1 MQDKRVTIRIPFE
14 IWKALREL
22 QTVGKISSI
31 QQAAVSGMNK
41 LIESLKWGEEEMRD
55 NLRGA
60 AKKRVLDV
68 LVKEKPLGN
77 WEDIHRERTEADA
90 DRS

>member
-1 MQDKRVTIRIPFE
+1 M
-14 IWKALREL
+14 
-22 QTVGKISSI
+22 GKISSI
-31 QQAAVSGMNK
+31 QQAAVTGMNK
-41 LIESLKWGEEEMRD
+41 LIESLKWDEGEMKGNQRS
-55 NLRGA
+55 A
-60 AKKRVLDV
+60 AKKRVLNI

>member
-1 MQDKRVTIRIPFE
+1 
-14 IWKALREL
+14 
-22 QTVGKISSI
+22 
-31 QQAAVSGMNK
+31 MNK
-41 LIESLKWGEEEMRD
+41 LIESLKWGEEEMKGNQRS
-55 NLRGA
+55 A
-60 AKKRVLDV
+60 AKKRVLNV